1 MIWRADPSAIR
12 ISSTIL
18 TQFAGTRLRKH
29 VVNYSCS
36 WAHVDHTVVA
46 TTPVEPANETAR
58 EMNDM
63 AYSLSTPASAAKAH
77 AEATANPHLAA
88 PPAEAASPEVLI
100 TEQEVLFGTA
110 AAARV
115 QWRNVSRP
123 ERPSRPSHA
132 ERAKRYEFL
141 DRARMAR
148 EMGRL

>member
-1 MIWRADPSAIR
+1 
-12 ISSTIL
+12 
-18 TQFAGTRLRKH
+18 
-29 VVNYSCS
+29 
-36 WAHVDHTVVA
+36 
-46 TTPVEPANETAR
+46 
-58 EMNDM
+58 MNDM